1 MIKSPKKVIAVLL
14 ILCILLSLSGCGGSN
29 PKSKGTS
36 TEDKGKSGKEY
47 NMVTYVTHSDP
58 MVFWDPAES
67 WAAEI
72 MVMQN
77 IYESLV
83 RIDPIDNKVTPVLAT
98 KWTHTEDGLEWRFTL
113 REGVKFH
120 SGKLLTPDMAVR
132 SLKRTIGTEKG
143 ASYIWDGVEDI
154 KAEGNEIVFK
164 LNRPLPL
171 LQIVSGSYGAYIYDP
186 DYNRDWYYEAK
197 ADGTGPYKLM
207 SYQKDSEMILE
218 KHPDYWGGWNDKE
231 GHFDVAVIKTIAES
245 SIRRQLIVNGEIDFI
260 QQLPVEDIEAIK
272 GEPGIAI
279 SDVASFQQLSA
290 FLNTQKKPLD
300 NKYIRQALSYL
311 TPYQDIIDHVMMGNA
326 VQARGVIPPNLW
338 GHGKD
343 LMQYTYNYGKAK
355 ELLAKGGYPN
365 GGFKLLYT
373 YTSGDTNTQKVGEL
387 LKDSFAKANIDVE
400 LRGMTIDAKYNL
412 SKAQD
417 PEERQD
423 ITLLYWWPDNL
434 DPVGYM
440 DSQFHSEKEI
450 GFNFGYYSNPE
461 VDKLID
467 EAIAESG
474 LSIEK
479 AAEEYIK
486 AQEIIIEEAPA
497 LLLYCENYVRPYRS
511 DIKGYKD
518 NPLYPNVVFFYDI
531 WR

>member
-1 MIKSPKKVIAVLL
+1 MTRAIKKISVIFL
-14 ILCILLSLSGCGGSN
+14 IICILINLCGCTGNSQPGSTDSQDKAN
-29 PKSKGTS
+29 PGNK
-36 TEDKGKSGKEY
+36 Y
-47 NMVTYVTHSDP
+47 NMITYVTHSDP

-72 MVMQN
+72 IVMQN

-83 RIDPIDNKVTPVLAT
+83 RIDPTDDSIIPVLAT
-98 KWTHTEDGLEWRFTL
+98 EWTNTDDGLEWRFTL

-132 SLKRTIGTEKG
+132 SLKRTIESGKG

-154 KAEGNEIVFK
+154 TSEGNEIIFK

-186 DYNRDWYYEAK
+186 DLERDWYYETN
-197 ADGTGPYKLM
+197 ADGTGPYKMM
-207 SYQKDSEMILE
+207 SYNKDSEIILE
-218 KHPDYWGGWNDKE
+218 KHADYWGGWDDKE
-231 GHFDVAVIKTIAES
+231 GHFDVAVVKTIAES
-245 SIRRQLIVNGEIDFI
+245 AIRRQLIVSGEIDFI

-272 GEPGIAI
+272 DDPNI
-279 SDVASFQQLSA
+279 SISNVVSFQQLSA

-311 TPYQDIIDHVMMGNA
+311 TPYQDIVDHVMMGNA

-338 GHGKD
+338 GHGEN
-343 LMQYTYNYGKAK
+343 LMQYTFDLEKAK
-355 ELLAKGGYPN
+355 ELLAKGGYPD

-373 YTSGDTNTQKVGEL
+373 YTSGDTNMQKVGEL
-387 LKDSFAKANIDVE
+387 LKDSFAKANIEIE
-400 LRGMTIDAKYNL
+400 LRGMTTDAKYNL
-412 SKAQD
+412 SKAQN
-417 PEERQD
+417 PQERQD

-440 DSQFHSEKEI
+440 DSQFHSEEEV

-461 VDKLID
+461 VDRLID

-474 LSIEK
+474 LSIETASEK
-479 AAEEYIK
+479 YIK

-511 DIKGYKD
+511 DIRGYKD
-518 NPLYPNVVFFYDI
+518 NPLYPNVVFFYDV
-531 WR
+531 WK